1 MNIKRNLISTMLC
14 LFIVI
19 GMITPSTSVIKA
31 AVTPEWPPMTPT
43 TAVEKALYSLAN
55 GDVAAKNYHDAN
67 TAGSNAGTYKL
78 KVGTYFTRAYRGYP
92 DYAEGFFLING
103 VERFRMTASTGD
115 VANTITYYGKGTSQ
129 IECNGFALMVFNHIY
144 PTVKL
149 DSMSW
154 GDRNSA
160 LVETRHVASGY
171 ASDLPLSSLNPGT
184 AIYNRN
190 HCVIIYA
197 RDSSYIWV
205 YDANSNYS
213 DGNNIIRLKRY
224 THSAFASQ
232 LRTWFTGSPSYYY
245 YVINAKNQSV
255 TPGDTTVPNVV
266 TDFKIVQETSTSA
279 RLTWKAPTNTPI
291 SHYRI
296 QFSNNNISWYDETP
310 ATTTS
315 TSFVSTGLVSYDTYY
330 YRIRAVGTNGVES
343 VWMDKTYT
351 KPHAATPY
359 VVADL
364 KVVENSPTSA
374 LLTWNPPS
382 NTPISYYRIQYST
395 DNANWHDESPATTT
409 GLSYISDGLLRSQDK
424 YYYRV
429 KAIGTNGKESDWL
442 SITYTK
448 PVTFSPG
455 DVDGNGRI
463 TSIDV
468 AKLVDFVEA
477 GSRDTTILDD
487 IANYPIYLADMNGNG
502 IVNSVD
508 IAILV
513 DLVESGG

>member
-1 MNIKRNLISTMLC
+1 MMNTILC
-14 LFIVI
+14 LTIFTGLLAPNVVKIA
-19 GMITPSTSVIKA
+19 A
-31 AVTPEWPPMTPT
+31 AVTPEWPPMTRT

-92 DYAEGFFLING
+92 DYAEGFFLIGG
-103 VERFRMTASTGD
+103 VERFKMPASTGD

-129 IECNGFALMVFNHIY
+129 IECNGFALMVFNHLY
-144 PTVKL
+144 PSVKL
-149 DSMSW
+149 DSLSW
-154 GDRNSA
+154 GDQNSA
-160 LVETRHVASGY
+160 LVETRHIASGN

-190 HCVIIYA
+190 HSIIIYA

-224 THSAFASQ
+224 THSAFATQ
-232 LRTWFTGSPSYYY
+232 LRTWFSGSPSYYY

-266 TDFKIVQETSTSA
+266 TELRVVQETSTSA
-279 RLTWKAPTNTPI
+279 KLTWKAPTNTPI

-296 QFSNNNISWYDETP
+296 QYSNNNSSWYDETP

-315 TSFVSTGLVSYDTYY
+315 TSFVSTGLVTYDTYY
-330 YRIRAVGTNGVES
+330 YRIRAVGTNGIES
-343 VWMDKTYT
+343 VWMDTTYT
-351 KPHAATPY
+351 KPHAVTPNAAT
-359 VVADL
+359 DL
-364 KVVENSPTSA
+364 NVVENSSTSA
-374 LLTWNPPS
+374 KLSWKAPT
-382 NTPISYYRIQYST
+382 NTPISHYRIQYSV
-395 DNANWHDESPATTT
+395 DNALWYDETPATTT
-409 GLSYISDGLLRSQDK
+409 STSYICGVRGSYDK

-429 KAIGTNGKESDWL
+429 KAIGTNGKESGWA
-442 SITYTK
+442 SIVYTK
-448 PVTFSPG
+448 PKTFSPG
-455 DVDGNGRI
+455 DVDQNGVI
-463 TSIDV
+463 TSVDI
-468 AKLVDFVEA
+468 AKLVDFVESGA
-477 GSRDTTILDD
+477 KNTRILCD
-487 IANYPIYLADMNGNG
+487 IESYPIYLADLDGNG
-502 IVNSVD
+502 SINSID

-513 DLVESGG
+513 DKVENGN